1 MKELL
6 WDSSYEIGIEEID
19 RQHIDFIKLLRRF
32 NIGAQNA
39 IPLTMQLRI
48 LQELVKYGEYHFC
61 SEENLMLIT
70 KYPDLANQQAE
81 HSRLLTSLE
90 RRVDLYRIAPNTGE
104 QLSEFLYD
112 WFVNHTQVEDRKI
125 AAHIGRGEKPF
136 AQPPPIVPVELKPT
150 AK

>member
-48 LQELVKYGEYHFC
+48 LQELVKY
-61 SEENLMLIT
+61 SESLLS
-70 KYPDLANQQAE
+70 KLAGFQINS
-81 HSRLLTSLE
+81 H
-90 RRVDLYRIAPNTGE
+90 
-104 QLSEFLYD
+104 
-112 WFVNHTQVEDRKI
+112 
-125 AAHIGRGEKPF
+125 
-136 AQPPPIVPVELKPT
+136 
-150 AK
+150 